1 MPWPTSVSEYRGSGP
16 LRAVVSGLGA
26 VRERLAA
33 HLVDQNVTRPMI
45 VCGESV
51 SRSPV
56 LELVREALG
65 DVWSPFV
72 FDGSRPH
79 TPAETVAAGA
89 AAARAA
95 DADALI
101 AVGGGSTMD
110 CARGIAVLLATDLDD
125 VAQLTPAEY
134 GKLGQRGPD
143 RAGRGPSTDAGRV
156 CEHRVV
162 VRRVPAVLGIPSRR
176 RRAQAAV
183 HGGRSRHA
191 DGVPRR
197 RGRVVHAEPRCGARP
212 A

>member
-65 DVWSPFV
+65 DVWSPVV

-89 AAARAA
+89 VAARVA
-95 DADALI
+95 DADSLI

-110 CARGIAVLLATDLDD
+110 CARGIAVLL
-125 VAQLTPAEY
+125 
-134 GKLGQRGPD
+134 
-143 RAGRGPSTDAGRV
+143 
-156 CEHRVV
+156 
-162 VRRVPAVLGIPSRR
+162 
-176 RRAQAAV
+176 
-183 HGGRSRHA
+183 
-191 DGVPRR
+191 
-197 RGRVVHAEPRCGARP
+197 
-212 A
+212 